1 MINMSRKNSFM
12 EGLNKEYGVKS
23 FHRGEVDAI
32 RAYNLSQDLKL
43 DYPLVIETF
52 SETMNVMLTTFRNAH
67 IGKFYYACPSTSAND
82 EIAVSY
88 MTGWRI
94 CDVIPTE
101 VLLGEKSYK
110 TCSKFV
116 LLLKRV

>member
-1 MINMSRKNSFM
+1 MRGRK
-12 EGLNKEYGVKS
+12 KS
-23 FHRGEVDAI
+23 YIEQMCAKGGYDNFHRGEIDAI
-32 RAYNLSQDLKL
+32 RAYQLSQDLKL
-43 DYPLVIETF
+43 NYPLVTETF
-52 SETMNVMLTTFRNAH
+52 SETMNVMLTTFRNAN
-67 IGKFYYACPSTSAND
+67 IGKFYYACPSTSSTD
-82 EIAVSY
+82 EIATFY

-116 LLLKRV
+116 LLLKRVE

>member
-1 MINMSRKNSFM
+1 MRGRKNSYIEQM
-12 EGLNKEYGVKS
+12 CAKGGYDN
-23 FHRGEVDAI
+23 FHRGEIDAI
-32 RAYNLSQDLKL
+32 RAYQLSQDLKL
-43 DYPLVIETF
+43 NYPLVTETF

-101 VLLGEKSYK
+101 VLLVEKSYK

-116 LLLKRV
+116 LLLKRVD